1 MKLPNYLNIAA
12 QYAAGHLRPSFLLNM
27 WVVPQLA
34 GHPRPPRLLTRLVCY
49 LSVFQLRKAMVAM
62 VPMETAPPSVLEYT
76 AACVT

>member
-1 MKLPNYLNIAA
+1 MKLPNYLSIAA
-12 QYAAGHLRPSFLLNM
+12 QYVAGHARPSHLLDM
-27 WVVPQLA
+27 WVAPKLA

-62 VPMETAPPSVLEYT
+62 VPMETAPPLVLEYT